1 MNFKFGVKKMTFL
14 EKVLKKSDDVD
25 IEEVLNNIDVE
36 DESVYENADA
46 YVKSLNLNR
55 AEDVEIII
63 NEAKAGNVLL
73 LNIGDLN
80 KRNATK
86 LKELVGQVRSGVE
99 GINGDIARI
108 SPDRVIVTPANVK
121 IVKKKGA

>member
-1 MNFKFGVKKMTFL
+1 MAFL
-14 EKVLKKSDDVD
+14 EKVLKRGDEVD

-36 DESVYENADA
+36 EDTAYENADA
-46 YVKSLNLNR
+46 YVKSFNLNR
-55 AEDVEIII
+55 PEDIEIIM

-86 LKELVGQVRSGVE
+86 LKEYIAQVKAGVE

-108 SPDRVIVTPANVK
+108 SQDRVIVTPANVK
-121 IVKKKGA
+121 IMKKKSAQ

>member
-1 MNFKFGVKKMTFL
+1 MAFL
-14 EKVLKKSDDVD
+14 EKVLKRSDDVD
-25 IEEVLNNIDVE
+25 IEELLNNIDVE
-36 DESVYENADA
+36 DETAYENADA
-46 YVKSLNLNR
+46 YVKSFNLNR
-55 AEDVEIII
+55 AEDIETIM

-86 LKELVGQVRSGVE
+86 LKEFIGQVKTGIE

-108 SPDRVIVTPANVK
+108 SQDRVIVTPANVK
-121 IVKKKGA
+121 IIKKKGAQ